1 MLITTSVLWSV
12 DRARCGDNSR
22 TRQRITAG
30 FRCSRS
36 HSAALP
42 SYSSGGPRSAL
53 TTAPANRRTRKT
65 STNSMT
71 GGFLASGGHSPR
83 RCCWTPTASRAET
96 SWATC
101 RPDWAGARRPA
112 GRTRR
117 RRTKE
122 ICCGRRRPSSAVV
135 YSAPRRPWR
144 PRSSLAT
151 RNLRPTGP
159 RCYRSDR
166 RTSDRTN
173 TETSTNKKKNPPSR

>member
-1 MLITTSVLWSV
+1 MTSVLINQLIV
-12 DRARCGDNSR
+12 HRTEIIVGRARGITDGLMCAMSQCGFAVKQLG
-22 TRQRITAG
+22 RQ
-30 FRCSRS
+30 
-36 HSAALP
+36 L
-42 SYSSGGPRSAL
+42 RSAL
-53 TTAPANRRTRKT
+53 TIAPVNRQTRKT
-65 STNSMT
+65 SVFLCDRCKR
-71 GGFLASGGHSPR
+71 GGFIASGHSPR
-83 RCCWTPTASRAET
+83 RCCWTPMASRAVT

-101 RPDWAGARRPA
+101 RPDWAGAKRPA

-151 RNLRPTGP
+151 RNLLPTGP

-173 TETSTNKKKNPPSR
+173 TETSTE